1 MRVRAIY
8 ADFFSCVRRRR
19 ERQRRVEWP
28 EFEFKRR
35 GRGGNPRERSGGSR
49 LKRRGSR
56 IGRMFALLGP
66 KLLFVAGLVIFVTAV
81 SRLVC
86 LDLLG

>member
-8 ADFFSCVRRRR
+8 ADFFSCVRGEEAER
-19 ERQRRVEWP
+19 ERRVEWP

-49 LKRRGSR
+49 LKRRGPPHR
-56 IGRMFALLGP
+56 TIAIRDQYGNVY
-66 KLLFVAGLVIFVTAV
+66 KLVLRVVEAPSCV
-81 SRLVC
+81 
-86 LDLLG
+86 